1 MAALSTALRRSLEK
15 ATTQYMANV
24 DLAVEYLAGRG
35 IDRAAAAS
43 AALGVV
49 VDPLPGHENRV
60 GRLAIPYLTDAGPV
74 NMTFRCIEKHDC
86 KSIRGHKK
94 YLTWSKLEPNLYHVQ
109 SLQAAGDWIAVAE
122 GEIDAL
128 TLNLCGIPAVGIS
141 GVDKWQDFW
150 PLIFDD
156 FLRVY
161 LFEDGDEAGK
171 KLGER
176 MSSEINAPVVR
187 LKMADDMDVNST
199 FVAQGPEALR
209 GMIRSE

>member
-1 MAALSTALRRSLEK
+1 MPALATSLRRSLEK
-15 ATTQYMANV
+15 ATTQYMGHV
-24 DLAVEYLAGRG
+24 DLAVPYLEGRG
-35 IDRAAAAS
+35 IGKAAAVTAG
-43 AALGVV
+43 LGVV

-74 NMTFRCIEKHDC
+74 NMTFRCIEPHDC
-86 KSIRGHKK
+86 KDIKGHKK
-94 YLTWSKLEPNLYHVQ
+94 YLTWSKLESNLYHVQ

-141 GVDKWQDFW
+141 GVDKWQPFW

-176 MSSEINAPVVR
+176 MASEINSPVIR
-187 LKMADDMDVNST
+187 IKMNDGEDVNS
-199 FVAQGPEALR
+199 VYVKKGPEALR
-209 GMIRSE
+209 GMIRL